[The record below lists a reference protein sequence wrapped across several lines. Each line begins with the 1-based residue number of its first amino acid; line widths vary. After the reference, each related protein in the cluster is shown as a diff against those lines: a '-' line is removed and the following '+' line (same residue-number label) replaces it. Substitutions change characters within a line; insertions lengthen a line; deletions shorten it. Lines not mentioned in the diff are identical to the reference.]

1 MVHITSAAV
10 AFLAFFAT
18 TEACAGWYQC
28 KYKDGSH
35 CCVIDSGLG
44 AGGCP
49 SKCDGGSKW
58 PAECISQTTGNS
70 RTDWLF
76 MAKVGG
82 GLSASR
88 GESYDVVSKVMKL

>member
-1 MVHITSAAV
+1 MVRIISAAV

-35 CCVIDSGLG
+35 CCVIENSLG

-58 PAECISQTTGNS
+58 PAECVSLTTGNS
-70 RTDWLF
+70 RTECD
-76 MAKVGG
+76 K
-82 GLSASR
+82 
-88 GESYDVVSKVMKL
+88 